1 MSRLA
6 QARAP
11 WASIACILL
20 LLALIAGLQ
29 VKIDASSRAYVN
41 QDEDL
46 LLQSGRAAQRMSLG
60 YDSLVADV
68 YWTRAVQYY
77 GARAGVPGSHFQLL
91 SPLLDI
97 ATDLDPKLIVGYRF
111 GAVFLA
117 EPSPT
122 GAGRPDLAI
131 QLVKKG
137 MAANPDNWYL
147 VGDLAFLYYWYM
159 NDYTD
164 AAKTYMDGSKIPGA
178 PSWMN
183 IMAALV
189 AQRGGSVETARM
201 LWTEVYNSTQDKS
214 VRTRAMETLRGLRAL
229 EDEQELDRLAQQYK
243 DRFGHFPS
251 TTDQLRESGLI
262 RGNPV
267 DPAGFPYLFGSEG
280 KSALD
285 PQSPIVIPKGL
296 LLPSEIAP

>member
-1 MSRLA
+1 MSRSVH
-6 QARAP
+6 ARSA
-11 WASIACILL
+11 WASLSCIVL

-29 VKIDASSRAYVN
+29 AKIDGSSRAYVN
-41 QDEDL
+41 EDEDL
-46 LLQSGRAAQRMSLG
+46 LLPSGRAVQRMSLG

-77 GARAGVPGSHFQLL
+77 GARAGIPGSQFQLL
-91 SPLLDI
+91 APLLNI
-97 ATDLDPKLIVGYRF
+97 STDLDPKLIVAYRF

-117 EPSPT
+117 EPSPA
-122 GAGRPDLAI
+122 GAGHPDLAI

-159 NDYTD
+159 NDYTA

-189 AQRGGSVETARM
+189 AQRGGSVDTAQR

-214 VRTRAMETLRGLRAL
+214 VRARAMATLVGLRAL
-229 EDEQELDRLAQQYK
+229 EDEQELDRFAQQYK
-243 DRFGHFPS
+243 DRFGHFPAN
-251 TTDQLRESGLI
+251 TGDLRDAGLI
-262 RGNPV
+262 RGNPI
-267 DPAGFPYLFGSEG
+267 DPAGFPYLFGPDG
-280 KSALD
+280 RSALD

-296 LLPSEIAP
+296 LLPGEIAR

>member
-1 MSRLA
+1 MSSSLST
-6 QARAP
+6 RAP
-11 WASIACILL
+11 WTSIACVLL

-41 QDEDL
+41 EDEDL
-46 LLQSGRAAQRMSLG
+46 LLRSGRAVQRMGLG
-60 YDSLVADV
+60 YDSLIADV

-77 GARAGVPGSHFQLL
+77 GGRAGVQGSQFQLL

-97 ATDLDPKLIVGYRF
+97 STDLDPKLIVAYRF

-117 EPSPT
+117 EPSPA

-147 VGDLAFLYYWYM
+147 VGDLGFLYYWYAH
-159 NDYTD
+159 DYN
-164 AAKTYMDGSKIPGA
+164 AASQTYIDGSKIPGA
-178 PSWMN
+178 PSWMK

-201 LWTEVYNSTQDKS
+201 IWTEVYNSTQDKS
-214 VRTRAMETLRGLRAL
+214 VRERAMETLRGLRAL
-229 EDEQELDRLAQQYK
+229 EDEQELDRLARQYK
-243 DRFGHFPS
+243 DRFGHFPA
-251 TTDQLRESGLI
+251 TTGDLRDAELI
-262 RGNPV
+262 RGNPI
-267 DPAGFPYLFGSEG
+267 DPAGFPYLFSPDGE
-280 KSALD
+280 SALD
-285 PQSPIVIPKGL
+285 PQSPVMIPKGL
-296 LLPSEIAP
+296 QLPSDFAH

>member
-1 MSRLA
+1 MSRPL

-11 WASIACILL
+11 WMSVASVLL

-41 QDEDL
+41 EDADL
-46 LLQSGRAAQRMSLG
+46 LLPSARPVQRMSLG

-77 GARAGVPGSHFQLL
+77 GARAGVAGTQFRSL

-97 ATDLDPKLIVGYRF
+97 ATELDPKLIVAYRF

-117 EPSPT
+117 EPSPA

-147 VGDLAFLYYWYM
+147 VGDLGFLYYWYM
-159 NDYTD
+159 DDY
-164 AAKTYMDGSKIPGA
+164 AAASQTYIDGSKIPGA
-178 PSWMN
+178 PSWMK

-189 AQRGGSVETARM
+189 AQRGGSIETSRM
-201 LWTEVYNSTQDKS
+201 IWTEVYNSTQDKS
-214 VRTRAMETLRGLRAL
+214 VRERAMQTLQGLRAL
-229 EDEQELDRLAQQYK
+229 EDEQQLDKLALQFK
-243 DRFGHFPS
+243 DRFGHFPVS
-251 TTDQLRESGLI
+251 TGDLRDAGLI

-267 DPAGFPYLFGSEG
+267 DPEGFPYIFGAEG

-285 PQSPIVIPKGL
+285 PRSSIVIPKGL
-296 LLPSEIAP
+296 LLPAEIAQ

>member
-1 MSRLA
+1 MSRPLA
-6 QARAP
+6 SRAP
-11 WASIACILL
+11 WTSIVCVLL
-20 LLALIAGLQ
+20 LIVLIAGLQ

-46 LLQSGRAAQRMSLG
+46 LLSSSRAVQRMSLG

-77 GARAGVPGSHFQLL
+77 GARAGIPGSQFALL
-91 SPLLDI
+91 APLLNI
-97 ATDLDPKLIVGYRF
+97 ATDLDPKLIVAYRF

-147 VGDLAFLYYWYM
+147 VGDLGFLDYWYLH
-159 NDYTD
+159 DY
-164 AAKTYMDGSKIPGA
+164 AAASQTYLDGDKIPGA
-178 PSWMN
+178 PSWMK

-201 LWTEVYNSTQDKS
+201 IWTEVYNSTQDRS
-214 VRTRAMETLRGLRAL
+214 VRQRAMETLRGLRAL
-229 EDEQELDRLAQQYK
+229 EDEQQLDLLAQQYK
-243 DRFGHFPS
+243 DRLGHFPA
-251 TTDQLRESGLI
+251 TTGDLRDAGLI

-267 DPAGFPYLFGSEG
+267 DPDGNPYVYGPDG
-280 KSALD
+280 KSAL
-285 PQSPIVIPKGL
+285 SPHSTIVIPKGL
-296 LLPSEIAP
+296 LLPSDIAH